1 VAKQSKVYGADEAA
15 IRGLNRILT
24 GLVNR
29 TVQTWNAGPQPTI
42 DDSALTSTTLSL
54 ARVAGENVAT
64 SPYTITGGT
73 FSAPNANYNR
83 PEVTRAPELT
93 ITPASL
99 AATVANQSKVYG
111 ADDPAL
117 TGINP
122 ILTGLVNRTVQTWN
136 AGPQPTIDDSALTST
151 TLSLARVAGEN
162 VATSPYTIT
171 GGTFSAPNANYNAPT
186 FTGTPVLTIT
196 PASLT
201 ATVANQSKVYG
212 ADEPALT
219 GIKPLPTPTA
229 PPRTARSP
237 STTLF
242 RSLTSTTLS
251 LARVAGENVATSPYT
266 ITGGT
271 FSAPNANYNA
281 PTFTGTPVLTITPAS
296 LTATVANQSKVY
308 G

>member
-1 VAKQSKVYGADEAA
+1 
-15 IRGLNRILT
+15 T
-24 GLVNR
+24 
-29 TVQTWNAGPQPTI
+29 
-42 DDSALTSTTLSL
+42 ALTTRTLSL
-54 ARVAGENVAT
+54 ALHDALPVAT

-73 FSAPNANYNR
+73 FSAPNANYN
-83 PEVTRAPELT
+83 APTFTGSPVLT

-99 AATVANQSKVYG
+99 TATVANQSKVYG

-136 AGPQPTIDDSALTST
+136 RSEERRVGDSARTST

-171 GGTFSAPNANYNAPT
+171 GGTVSAPNANYNAPT

-212 ADEPALT
+212 ADDPALT
-219 GIKPLPTPTA
+219 GINPILTGLVN
-229 PPRTARSP
+229 RTVQ
-237 STTLF
+237 TW
-242 RSLTSTTLS
+242 
-251 LARVAGENVATSPYT
+251 N
-266 ITGGT
+266 
-271 FSAPNANYNA
+271 
-281 PTFTGTPVLTITPAS
+281 
-296 LTATVANQSKVY
+296 
-308 G
+308 